1 MLTYCYIN
9 ESVTSYLKSI
19 RLQILILLFIVL
31 ICQGCG
37 SSVIRKSVPE
47 HLEDQVTVLD
57 TRDLRF
63 IPYELSEEFIHSYS
77 TRMIQQQADSGLLV
91 DGNGNSKPS
100 HLLALSG
107 GGEGGAFGAGILN
120 GWTAS
125 GTRPKFYVVTG
136 ISTGALIAPF
146 AFLGSDYDW
155 VLKAFYTET
164 TVDQLVRK
172 NSIFTIFI
180 RDALFDTTPL
190 KNLIAEYITEDIL
203 RNIAHEHLKGR
214 RLFIGTTNL
223 DSLRSVIWDMGAIA
237 STNHTDS
244 LELFRS
250 IMLASS
256 SIPGVYPPVFIN
268 VQAND
273 KKFNEMHV
281 DGGTTSQV
289 FVYPTEFK
297 LKELSEQNNI
307 DRERNLYVIFNSRL
321 LPKGRSFESG
331 ITTIARRSIKT
342 LINTQGIGDIYRI
355 YLTSQRD
362 NVNFNM
368 AFVPQEIEK
377 KSNEEFN
384 TDYMNELFDYAYKQ
398 MINGYPWKQTLPGFE

>member
-1 MLTYCYIN
+1 LT
-9 ESVTSYLKSI
+9 
-19 RLQILILLFIVL
+19 
-31 ICQGCG
+31 
-37 SSVIRKSVPE
+37 
-47 HLEDQVTVLD
+47 
-57 TRDLRF
+57 
-63 IPYELSEEFIHSYS
+63 
-77 TRMIQQQADSGLLV
+77 
-91 DGNGNSKPS
+91 
-100 HLLALSG
+100 
-107 GGEGGAFGAGILN
+107 
-120 GWTAS
+120 
-125 GTRPKFYVVTG
+125 
-136 ISTGALIAPF
+136 IAPF
-146 AFLGSDYDW
+146 AFLGPDYDW

-190 KNLIAEYITEDIL
+190 KKLIAEYITEDIL

-237 STNHTDS
+237 SSNHTDS

-289 FVYPTEFK
+289 FVYPAEFK

-307 DRERNLYVIFNSRL
+307 DRERNLYVIFNSKL
-321 LPKGRSFESG
+321 LPKGQKFELG
-331 ITTIARRSIKT
+331 LTTIARRSIKT